1 MLTHYKKIID
11 LFKIAIKNI
20 LYLYYLYEV
29 NYLNKNT
36 HALTAMFINY
46 LVDLYSCD
54 KIYVL
59 HHLAV
64 LTAISSQYFLNQYYT
79 IFLRVNITMINC
91 EFSTIF
97 LNNYF
102 MLSYIKKN
110 NVIIVNKKVTE
121 LFITRYYDKVVLLHK
136 WLIVILFLKLRAYDY
151 LTKIILNKHVYVIG
165 SSCYEEGTC
174 IQYIPWYFGIYTIY
188 GLHLFWTYEVI
199 AKFVFG
205 RIKNKQQTQKIQ

>member
-1 MLTHYKKIID
+1 
-11 LFKIAIKNI
+11 
-20 LYLYYLYEV
+20 
-29 NYLNKNT
+29 
-36 HALTAMFINY
+36 
-46 LVDLYSCD
+46 
-54 KIYVL
+54 
-59 HHLAV
+59 
-64 LTAISSQYFLNQYYT
+64 
-79 IFLRVNITMINC
+79 
-91 EFSTIF
+91 
-97 LNNYF
+97 